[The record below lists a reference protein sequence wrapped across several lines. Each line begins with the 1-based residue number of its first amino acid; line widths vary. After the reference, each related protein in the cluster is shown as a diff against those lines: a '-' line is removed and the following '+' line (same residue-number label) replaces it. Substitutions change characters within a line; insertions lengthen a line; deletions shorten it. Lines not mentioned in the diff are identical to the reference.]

1 MQAVLETS
9 AKFSRVLQDSASR
22 GPLGSA
28 ILLFSLR
35 ARPLASFGAVITIL
49 AIAFDPF
56 IQQIVQYPSIPS
68 VDAHKESSLVRS
80 SNFVIEP
87 RSTKWINAV
96 SAGIWSGA
104 ERFAQQPPCPSG
116 NCTWEE
122 YPSTG
127 WCSKCHDAISYAKI
141 LDCRLDA
148 VILDIDRDGW
158 LYDNDSCLVDFGHG
172 NKFQVLG
179 TRSEEET
186 MESSVLSEFMTRI
199 NSSVIFKSAVW
210 SLGLLGDNL
219 TMPLENETYAGIT
232 NPIVALGNVNVQRC
246 DETALDKGLCITF
259 AEECALSL
267 CTRQSEPSVVNGT
280 TNNMIT
286 NEDFGC
292 LSKVYGE
299 RTSEVPNDMK
309 THCWQAGKP
318 CADLQYTNLTS
329 VLAEDDS
336 HPELDFCSNSII
348 VHTSPLPVDDG
359 SLAAIMARP
368 TVQGKLLSRLTGDQ
382 TAWWSSAHRDVNDA
396 APTTSSDTMEYINV
410 TGLEP
415 VLAGVAASL
424 TQQALLANTS
434 GKVIETVWTTETV
447 VAVDW
452 PWLIYSATLVLSA
465 IALIALTAHHSHR
478 CGLRIWKSSMLPLL
492 YRTLDPDLLARQPVL
507 HDVSTMTGVAGKA
520 KVTLV
525 ETSRED
531 GVVLTQ

>member
-1 MQAVLETS
+1 MLAAL
-9 AKFSRVLQDSASR
+9 ADPLYLLKDAASR
-22 GPLGSA
+22 GPMGSA
-28 ILLFSLR
+28 ILLLTFR
-35 ARPLASFGAVITIL
+35 VRPLASLGAVITIL
-49 AIAFDPF
+49 ALAFDPF

-80 SNFVIEP
+80 STFAIEP
-87 RSTKWINAV
+87 SSTNWMNAV

-104 ERFAQQPPCPSG
+104 ERFAQQSSCPSG

-127 WCSKCHDAISYAKI
+127 WCSKCQDAISYAKI
-141 LDCRLDA
+141 LDCKLDA
-148 VILDIDRDGW
+148 VVLDIDRAGW
-158 LYDNDSCLVDFGHG
+158 LYDTDSCSVDFGHG

-179 TRSEEET
+179 TRSYEES
-186 MESSVLSEFMTRI
+186 MESSQLSGFGTRI
-199 NSSVIFKSAVW
+199 NSSIIFKSAVW
-210 SLGLLGDNL
+210 PLGLLGDNL
-219 TMPLENETYAGIT
+219 TMPLDNETYAGVT

-267 CTRQSEPSVVNGT
+267 CTRQFEPSVVNGT

-292 LSKVYGE
+292 LSKVH
-299 RTSEVPNDMK
+299 NDEASALPSGIK
-309 THCWQAGKP
+309 THCWQAGEP

-329 VLAEDDS
+329 ILAEDYTY
-336 HPELDFCSNSII
+336 PELGFCSDGII
-348 VHTSPLPVDDG
+348 VHTSPLPIDDG

-368 TVQGKLLSRLTGDQ
+368 TVQGKLLSRLTGNQ
-382 TAWWSSAHRDVNDA
+382 TAWWSSTHGDVNEA
-396 APTTSSDTMEYINV
+396 ATTASSFTMEYINA
-410 TGLEP
+410 TGLGP

-434 GKVIETVWTTETV
+434 EKVIGTVWTTETI

-452 PWLIYSATLVLSA
+452 PWLIYPATLVLSA
-465 IALIALTAHHSHR
+465 IALLALTALHSHR
-478 CGLRIWKSSMLPLL
+478 CGLKIWKSSMLPLL
-492 YRTLDPDLLARQPVL
+492 YRTLDLDLLARQPVL
-507 HDVSTMTGVAGKA
+507 HDVSKMTGVAGKA

-525 ETSRED
+525 DTSRED